1 MNKDNKLMMEA
12 LQSKFTGRGPVN
24 DIVVSELHKMHTA
37 LNQMATMI
45 DLNPSAEVDQLL
57 SKIRDTADM
66 LIADAPAE
74 NAEGLSD
81 QEYHKA
87 RKDSFELPGEE
98 IGNGPIKVRLNKD
111 TRLDCYKSGT
121 VQEVRFSKGTIFNCD
136 ENVGDYYECDTEE
149 YGGIAVFPD
158 DVTVLSGEENAEN
171 ADERK
176 ERVQRGWDMNKKRW
190 AKWKMENPEAAAK
203 HAAKKAA
210 GKEENAAIAISLQ
223 KAGKKPS

>member
-12 LQSKFTGRGPVN
+12 MHGRPQQ
-24 DIVVSELHKMHTA
+24 IIISELNKVHTI
-37 LNQMATMI
+37 LNQLSTLI
-45 DLNPSAEVDQLL
+45 DLNRSEEIDQLL
-57 SKIRDTADM
+57 SKIRDVADM

-158 DVTVLSGEENAEN
+158 DVTVLSGEENAEG
-171 ADERK
+171 RS
-176 ERVQRGWDMNKKRW
+176 
-190 AKWKMENPEAAAK
+190 AAQ
-203 HAAKKAA
+203 H
-210 GKEENAAIAISLQ
+210 AAIAISLQ